1 MARIL
6 RNAESYQSFLWK
18 PQKFRLGFL
27 DVDIG
32 HIDLAVSPEK
42 NGII

>member
-18 PQKFRLGFL
+18 PQKFLLGFL
-27 DVDIG
+27 NADIG
-32 HIDLAVSPEK
+32 QIDLAVSPEI
-42 NGII
+42 NRTI